1 MRIIAGSAR
10 GRKLASLPTDAIRP
24 TSDRVRESLFSILG
38 DVHDLVVVDGFA
50 GSGAL
55 GLEAISRGAR
65 RAYFFDRS
73 GRSTALIKEN
83 AQRTRAGRRAII
95 ERCTFNQGL
104 EEHLGQETPDL
115 WFLDPP
121 YHTTLAHKAL
131 EKMTTSPRVT
141 AGALVVWE
149 SDVDEA
155 VPHTPAFELEDE
167 RIYGRTRIQFL
178 RRREDREPGAEAAP
192 GSPPEDT
199 GR

>member
-131 EKMTTSPRVT
+131 EKMATSPRVT

-178 RRREDREPGAEAAP
+178 RRREDRDPGAEAAP
-192 GSPPEDT
+192 GAPPEDT

>member
-73 GRSTALIKEN
+73 SRATSLIKDN
-83 AQRTRAGRRAII
+83 AQRVRAGRRAII
-95 ERCTFNQGL
+95 ERCTFRQGL

-115 WFLDPP
+115 WFIDPP

-131 EKMTTSPRVT
+131 QQMATSPRVT
-141 AGALVVWE
+141 PGALVIWE
-149 SDVDEA
+149 SDVEET
-155 VPHTPAFELEDE
+155 VPQIDAFELEDE
-167 RIYGRTRIQFL
+167 RIYGRVRIQFL
-178 RRREDREPGAEAAP
+178 RRREDRAEELSGASA
-192 GSPPEDT
+192 D
-199 GR
+199 